1 MKIIKFGGKS
11 LSNKG
16 IANVISIIEQKVN
29 AALSKV
35 GKPKR
40 IDQRTAELSI
50 ASGNLS
56 TQKDLQLPTG
66 RTVRVKLMVTGAD
79 PAQGVNIAIKDHAG
93 SDIIPLSHFKDWTGG
108 NGEYFASMK
117 HVNFDERNIVIH
129 ASSNTALAADF
140 NAQLLVFTEVQ

>member
-1 MKIIKFGGKS
+1 MNIEQ
-11 LSNKG
+11 
-16 IANVISIIEQKVN
+16 IIEQKVN

-79 PAQGVNIAIKDHAG
+79 PAQGVNIAIKDF
-93 SDIIPLSHFKDWTGG
+93 L
-108 NGEYFASMK
+108 
-117 HVNFDERNIVIH
+117 
-129 ASSNTALAADF
+129 
-140 NAQLLVFTEVQ
+140 